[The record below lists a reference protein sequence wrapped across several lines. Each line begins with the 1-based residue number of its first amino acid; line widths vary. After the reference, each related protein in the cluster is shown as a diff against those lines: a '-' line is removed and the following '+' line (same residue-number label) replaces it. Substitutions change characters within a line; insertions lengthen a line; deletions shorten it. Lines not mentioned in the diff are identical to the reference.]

1 MKGFKKISEPIEMEF
16 FSIEPDYNGGKQIH
30 ILGYTYESDTDFGE
44 GTWRDVD
51 FTFCIIP
58 LDEFIKNYAKGGID
72 YVGEIE
78 DEVKQYIGDKTE
90 EEIVELTNNYFK
102 NGSVL
107 EYSEITLDTPCGDY
121 GFFTH

>member
-1 MKGFKKISEPIEMEF
+1 MEEIKTAEGGSLIKIP
-16 FSIEPDYNGGKQIH
+16 
-30 ILGYTYESDTDFGE
+30 
-44 GTWRDVD
+44 
-51 FTFCIIP
+51 
-58 LDEFIKNYAKGGID
+58 
-72 YVGEIE
+72 IE